1 LINSK
6 SPGMKR
12 NHFAIKRVIL
22 ILLVCLMPISMLAQK
37 VNPDTLNLEQLN
49 LYKHKAVVMRNT
61 GIVLTSCGPVITVVS
76 YYLMQFLETD
86 SFWVPFFTGIASTV
100 VGIPLWAAGGIRMNI
115 GELLTLNFDEL
126 NLYKGKAITLR
137 NTGMILTFSGIGLI
151 LTGIIA
157 IKIHDQYTYDYSYF
171 PDAAMLVGLASTLAG
186 MPLWAVGSGR
196 KANAELTLQK
206 FSIAPEGSMALGLG
220 MTIRF

>member
-1 LINSK
+1 
-6 SPGMKR
+6 MKR
-12 NHFAIKRVIL
+12 NHFAIRRAIL
-22 ILLVCLMPISMLAQK
+22 ILLVCLMPLSMLAQK

-100 VGIPLWAAGGIRMNI
+100 VGIPIWAAGGIRMNI

-126 NLYKGKAITLR
+126 NLYKDKAVTLR
-137 NTGMILTFSGIGLI
+137 NTGRIVTLSGIGIMVAGLI
-151 LTGIIA
+151 AANYLQNA
-157 IKIHDQYTYDYSYF
+157 DNYSYGVVE
-171 PDAAMLVGLASTLAG
+171 LVGVAATL
-186 MPLWAVGSGR
+186 VGTPIWVVGGGR

-206 FSIAPEGSMALGLG
+206 FNTVPEGSMAFGLG
-220 MTIRF
+220 MTISF